1 MQKMWKKTKKNK
13 KMQINANKCTKSNET
28 TFVTNESWTSETN
41 NQNSSHYMGK
51 LMQSNMLDQV
61 AFQCCDWKN
70 NNISRPVDIQKTW
83 YNLKINLSLSP
94 VMSVVCHL
102 SCHRSVLCHH
112 PSARFDDNLASQDR
126 WTTMC
131 LGLSW
136 LTLDDDYDSNKHL
149 NGILE
154 GMSRQKCSRGPV
166 D

>member
-1 MQKMWKKTKKNK
+1 
-13 KMQINANKCTKSNET
+13 MQINANKCTKSNET

-94 VMSVVCHL
+94 VMSVSCL
-102 SCHRSVLCHH
+102 SPVMSSFSALPPPFSKIWWQLGFTRSLDHNVPGTELTHTW
-112 PSARFDDNLASQDR
+112 R
-126 WTTMC
+126 W
-131 LGLSW
+131 LW
-136 LTLDDDYDSNKHL
+136 QQQTLEWYSGRH
-149 NGILE
+149 E
-154 GMSRQKCSRGPV
+154 
-166 D
+166 